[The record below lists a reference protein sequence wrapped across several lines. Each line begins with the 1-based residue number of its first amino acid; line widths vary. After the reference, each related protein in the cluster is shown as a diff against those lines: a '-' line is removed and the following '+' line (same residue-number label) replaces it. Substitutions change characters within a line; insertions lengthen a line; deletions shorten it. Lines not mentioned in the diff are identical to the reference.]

1 MCTLVPS
8 WRLVRQVEDREREEQ
23 EDKMETVVGEGLL
36 SGEEGKAGDP
46 MVNDPRVGGGVRE
59 VEEGVVRAGW

>member
-1 MCTLVPS
+1 VL
-8 WRLVRQVEDREREEQ
+8 EDREREEQ

-46 MVNDPRVGGGVRE
+46 RVNDQRVNDPRAGEEVRVGAGVRE